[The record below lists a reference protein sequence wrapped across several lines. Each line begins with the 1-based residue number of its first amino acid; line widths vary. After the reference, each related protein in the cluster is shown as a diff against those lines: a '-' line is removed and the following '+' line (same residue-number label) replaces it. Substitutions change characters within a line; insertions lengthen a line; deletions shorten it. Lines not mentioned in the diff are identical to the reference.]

1 MTRLIQLLCVLLFLC
16 GCASDSHHST
26 EPIDEKNSAVPP
38 NYYGTWQ
45 WPNGGGSSGRAG
57 NAGSTA
63 VPQAAAANAEGAA
76 SPVGVGSAGADQL
89 GPGQTIAANTA
100 GVSGSVIAAGGQPNQ
115 APSSSGGGLGLTTV
129 GGSSGS
135 TLLFAGGGLAFGGTA
150 SNTTAFA
157 GSSGSAS
164 STATGG
170 ASSGVRVVF
179 ESKTGT
185 TTDSTIATVV
195 RLENKTNTSLPLGA
209 VSVSYWAYMSMKQIE
224 CFCDTAICTA
234 AKVGTFRTSRRG
246 TNTCIEYTFTT
257 GYSLDSGKSIQLV
270 FNCHYI
276 DDSLIDETTHYSQP
290 YRLEAGDEMPN
301 VTVEIGTVVAW
312 GVEPQW

>member
-1 MTRLIQLLCVLLFLC
+1 M
-16 GCASDSHHST
+16 
-26 EPIDEKNSAVPP
+26 
-38 NYYGTWQ
+38 
-45 WPNGGGSSGRAG
+45 
-57 NAGSTA
+57 
-63 VPQAAAANAEGAA
+63 
-76 SPVGVGSAGADQL
+76 
-89 GPGQTIAANTA
+89 
-100 GVSGSVIAAGGQPNQ
+100 
-115 APSSSGGGLGLTTV
+115 
-129 GGSSGS
+129 
-135 TLLFAGGGLAFGGTA
+135 
-150 SNTTAFA
+150 
-157 GSSGSAS
+157 
-164 STATGG
+164 ATGG

-246 TNTCIEYTFTT
+246 TNTCIEYTFTA
-257 GYSLDSGKSIQLV
+257 GYSLDSGKAIQLV
-270 FNCHYI
+270 FNCHYT
-276 DDSLIDETTHYSQP
+276 DDSPIDETTHYSQP